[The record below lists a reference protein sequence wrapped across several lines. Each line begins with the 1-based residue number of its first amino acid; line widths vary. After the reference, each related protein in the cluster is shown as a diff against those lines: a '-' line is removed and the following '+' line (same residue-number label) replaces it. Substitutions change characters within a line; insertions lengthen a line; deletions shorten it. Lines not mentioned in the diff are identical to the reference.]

1 MAMYDS
7 IVYLLLGLLL
17 LKSRNTK
24 LPSDCNQSLSEN
36 HFVEDVATGKL
47 DNSSDV
53 KDPVNPETV
62 IKELASKS
70 QLAEKLIVITL
81 DEPGNG
87 LLCRIER
94 TKKRGTWICKGS
106 KPCNTDRRVVPG
118 LTMAVDN
125 TGDVSPNTD
134 ITLARTITRG
144 EDWLVG
150 GFVKLN
156 RAS

>member
-17 LKSRNTK
+17 LNSRKTS

-36 HFVEDVATGKL
+36 HFVEDVATGKS
-47 DNSSDV
+47 DNSSDD
-53 KDPVNPETV
+53 KDPVKPETV

-70 QLAEKLIVITL
+70 QLADKLTVMTL

-94 TKKRGTWICKGS
+94 TKKRGT
-106 KPCNTDRRVVPG
+106 
-118 LTMAVDN
+118 
-125 TGDVSPNTD
+125 
-134 ITLARTITRG
+134 
-144 EDWLVG
+144 
-150 GFVKLN
+150 
-156 RAS
+156 